1 MLWITRKGEYYMSLG
16 QNLQCLRKMR
26 NKMTQEAL
34 AEQLNVSRQTVSKW
48 ELDTAYPEMD
58 KVIELCDLFSCTMDE
73 LVRGDFNLND
83 EAYSDIRTE
92 TVKAFDC
99 VKYAVFSREPESDA
113 IKHVEGWAKE
123 LEMTDAVII
132 GWDFP
137 FLSQE
142 QVNVFHMHGYE
153 AALIVGSDEAAK
165 IGEKPEIFH
174 QEDQD
179 YIAITIKDPMTAPF
193 RTIPNAYK
201 ALMMHM
207 KINGIQ
213 HRQDGKIIECFE
225 KEYVKD
231 GISYMDVYIAVE

>member
-1 MLWITRKGEYYMSLG
+1 
-16 QNLQCLRKMR
+16 
-26 NKMTQEAL
+26 MTQEAL

-48 ELDTAYPEMD
+48 ELDLVCPEMD

-73 LVRGDFNLND
+73 LVRGDFNLSD

-92 TVKAFDC
+92 TVK
-99 VKYAVFSREPESDA
+99 
-113 IKHVEGWAKE
+113 
-123 LEMTDAVII
+123 
-132 GWDFP
+132 
-137 FLSQE
+137 

-153 AALIVGSDEAAK
+153 AALIVDSDEAAK
-165 IGEKPEIFH
+165 IGEKPEVFH

-179 YIAITIKDPMTAPF
+179 YIVITIRDPMTAPF

-213 HRQDGKIIECFE
+213 HKQDDQIIECFE
-225 KEYVKD
+225 KEYEKD
-231 GISYMDVYIAVE
+231 GVWYMDVYIAVG

>member
-1 MLWITRKGEYYMSLG
+1 MSLG

-26 NKMTQEAL
+26 NKMTQETL

-48 ELDTAYPEMD
+48 ELDLVCPEMD

-73 LVRGDFNLND
+73 LVRGDFNLSD

-99 VKYAVFSREPESDA
+99 LRYAVFSREPETDA
-113 IKHVEGWAKE
+113 IGHVRSWAEE
-123 LEMTDAVII
+123 LKIPYAEKII

-153 AALIVGSDEAAK
+153 AALIVDSDEAAK
-165 IGEKPEIFH
+165 IGEKPEVFH

-179 YIAITIKDPMTAPF
+179 YIVITIRDPMTAPF

-213 HRQDGKIIECFE
+213 HKQDDQIIECFE
-225 KEYVKD
+225 KEYEKD
-231 GISYMDVYIAVE
+231 GVWYMDVYIAVG